1 MTTEALYSVEQVAE
15 RLGLHVRTVRGY
27 VREGRLKATR
37 IGKQYRIAHADL
49 EALVGAPITAPAT
62 TRLRHVDVSTIVD
75 IDVVSPEAAMRIA
88 NGLVAATNMNARTG
102 DSRLR
107 LDTVYDEE
115 RARLKLVI
123 TGDLAPVTALLEMV
137 AHYTEGGA

>member
-1 MTTEALYSVEQVAE
+1 VEQVAE

-49 EALVGAPITAPAT
+49 EALVGAQIAAPAHVQ
-62 TRLRHVDVSTIVD
+62 LRHIDVSTIVD
-75 IDVVSPEAAMRIA
+75 IEVVSREAAMRIA
-88 NGLVAATNMNARTG
+88 NGLVAATNMHARTG

-107 LDTVYDEE
+107 LDTLYDEE

-137 AHYTEGGA
+137 AQYTDGGT